1 MKIEYYIFL
10 STAFCLATNFIGS
23 PITCAHLFVNIES
36 IEGVSF
42 VFGLVRTRRGRDGG
56 WGGKGKRLVA
66 TGGELAWRQVPP
78 EKVSGPRAFHLGLPE
93 SLQTPLLAIL
103 VSPCVTCYFMACLS
117 PRKYHGA

>member
-56 WGGKGKRLVA
+56 
-66 TGGELAWRQVPP
+66 GEGR
-78 EKVSGPRAFHLGLPE
+78 GRG
-93 SLQTPLLAIL
+93 
-103 VSPCVTCYFMACLS
+103 
-117 PRKYHGA
+117 